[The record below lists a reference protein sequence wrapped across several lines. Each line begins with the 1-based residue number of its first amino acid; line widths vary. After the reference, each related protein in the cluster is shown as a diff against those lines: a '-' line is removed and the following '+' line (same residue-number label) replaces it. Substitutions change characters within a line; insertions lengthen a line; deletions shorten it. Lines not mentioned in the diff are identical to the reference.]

1 MIIFYDG
8 HCPLCRTEMNHLR
21 RYDQH
26 QTLQM
31 VDIQSQTFAHNYPH
45 LDWDA
50 LNNRIHVQLDDG
62 TMISGLDATYKVW
75 EAVGKGWL
83 YAPLRWRYIRPVA
96 DWLYIRFARNRYT
109 ISFLLTG
116 KRRGCDDC
124 CDDVETLTCAAGKP
138 RLKPKQAH
146 SRGSK

>member
-8 HCPLCRTEMNHLR
+8 HCPLCRNEMHHLQ
-21 RYDQH
+21 RYDH
-26 QTLQM
+26 QRRIEM

-62 TMISGLDATYKVW
+62 TMISGLDATHKAW
-75 EAVGKGWL
+75 QAVGKGWL
-83 YAPLRWRYIRPVA
+83 YAPLRWRIVRPVA
-96 DWLYIRFARNRYT
+96 DWCYSKFARYRYT

-116 KRRGCDDC
+116 KRRGCEEC
-124 CDDVETLTCAAGKP
+124 IDDV
-138 RLKPKQAH
+138 QAH
-146 SRGSK
+146 TVPVKHSKAKAARVRK